1 VKRVRVIGVLAAA
14 VLMAGVA
21 ACSGSPSDD
30 ATASNS
36 PSPTVT
42 LPVESPEPSDTPSES
57 PSPTASST
65 DGGAGAAESAK
76 FTESTVISGLTNP
89 FEITTGPDGW
99 LWTTERDGKIDRIDP
114 KTGRVNLLVTVND
127 LFTLDGAGGMLGLAL
142 HPDLGKGTDNQ
153 YVYTAYSYDPT
164 GKKKALAMKI
174 VRFTYDKAADKLTS
188 PKVVIEGMPGTGD
201 HQAGRIKIGP
211 DSKLYYTIGDQGHLQ
226 FSHTCEANNA
236 QLIPTKAQV
245 TAKNWF
251 AYQGKSLR
259 MNLDGSIPSD
269 NPVINGVRSH
279 IFTYGHRNPQGLVFG
294 PGGKL
299 YSSEQGPKTDDEINL
314 LQGGHNYGWPNVAG
328 YKDDKAYVY
337 ANWPA
342 WKDCD
347 PDKFSD
353 LKIPA
358 GVPTTPETAFKD
370 PMFTPPLVTFRT
382 VATGYNF
389 ANPLCTENYFV
400 CWPTVAASSLDFYTS
415 AAIPGWKNSFLMTT
429 LKAGT
434 VFRVPLDADGKSVG
448 KSVQLFRKVDRY
460 RDTAISADGKT
471 IYVAVDNGGAVAK
484 LDGSP
489 GNDMD
494 DPGSI
499 LAFTYKG

>member
-1 VKRVRVIGVLAAA
+1 MRRVRVIGVLAAA
-14 VLMAGVA
+14 VLLAGVA
-21 ACSGSPSDD
+21 ACSGGPTNN

-42 LPVESPEPSDTPSES
+42 LPVESPEPSEAASPTPS
-57 PSPTASST
+57 SS
-65 DGGAGAAESAK
+65 DGGAGAVESTK

-89 FEITTGPDGW
+89 FEITFGPDGW

-114 KTGRVNLLVTVND
+114 KTGRVNLLVAAGD

-142 HPDLGKGTDNQ
+142 HPDLLKGKDNQ
-153 YVYTAYSYDPT
+153 YVYTAYSYDPN
-164 GKKKALAMKI
+164 GKKKSLAMKI
-174 VRFTYDKAADKLTS
+174 VRFTYDKASDKLTS
-188 PKVVIEGMPGTGD
+188 PKVLIEGMPGTGD
-201 HQAGRIKIGP
+201 HQAGRTKIGP
-211 DSKLYYTIGDQGHLQ
+211 DGKLYYTIGDQGHLQ

-236 QLIPTKAQV
+236 QLIPTQAQV
-245 TAKNWF
+245 EAKNWF

-269 NPVINGVRSH
+269 NPVIHGVRSH
-279 IFTYGHRNPQGLVFG
+279 IFTYGHRNPQGLVFA
-294 PGGKL
+294 PDGKL

-314 LQGGHNYGWPNVAG
+314 LQAGHNYGWPNVSG
-328 YKDDKAYVY
+328 FKDDKAYVY

-347 PDKFSD
+347 PKKFSD

-358 GVPTTPETAFKD
+358 GVPTTKETAFKD
-370 PMFTPPLVTFRT
+370 PMFTPPLATFRT

-389 ANPLCTENYFV
+389 ADPLCTENYFV
-400 CWPTVAASSLDFYTS
+400 CWPTIAASSLDLYTS
-415 AAIPGWKNSFLMTT
+415 DAVPGWKNSFLMTT
-429 LKAGT
+429 LKDGT
-434 VFRVPLDADGKSVG
+434 VFRVPLKADGISVG
-448 KSVQLFRKVDRY
+448 KSVELFRKVDRY

-489 GNDMD
+489 GQELD

>member
-1 VKRVRVIGVLAAA
+1 
-14 VLMAGVA
+14 M
-21 ACSGSPSDD
+21 
-30 ATASNS
+30 
-36 PSPTVT
+36 
-42 LPVESPEPSDTPSES
+42 
-57 PSPTASST
+57 
-65 DGGAGAAESAK
+65 
-76 FTESTVISGLTNP
+76 
-89 FEITTGPDGW
+89 GPDNW

-114 KTGRVNLLVTVND
+114 DGGQTITLVAVKD
-127 LFTLDGAGGMLGLAL
+127 LFTIDGAGGMLGLAL
-142 HPDLGKGTDNQ
+142 HPDLGKGKDNQ

-164 GKKKALAMKI
+164 GKKKELAMKI
-174 VRFTYDKAADKLTS
+174 VRFTYDKDAQKLTS
-188 PKVVIEGMPGTGD
+188 PKVILSGMPGTGD

-211 DSKLYYTIGDQGHLQ
+211 DGKLYYTIGDQGHLQ
-226 FSHTCEANNA
+226 FSHTCEKNNA
-236 QLIPTKAQV
+236 QLIPTQAQV
-245 TAKNWF
+245 DKKDWF

-269 NPVINGVRSH
+269 NPVIHGVRSH
-279 IFTYGHRNPQGLVFG
+279 IFTYGHRNPQGLVFA
-294 PGGKL
+294 PDGKL

-358 GVPTTPETAFKD
+358 GVPTTPETDFKD
-370 PMFTPPLVTFRT
+370 PMFTPPLMTFRT

-389 ANPLCTENYFV
+389 ADPKCASNYFV
-400 CWPTVAASSLDFYTS
+400 CWPTVAASSLDLYTS
-415 AAIPGWKNSFLMTT
+415 NAIPGWKNSFLMTT
-429 LKAGT
+429 LKSGI
-434 VFRVPLDADGKSVG
+434 VYRVPLEANGKLG
-448 KSVQLFRKVDRY
+448 KAEALFRKVDRY

-471 IYVAVDNGGAVAK
+471 IYVAVDQGGAVAE

-489 GNDMD
+489 GETME
-494 DPGSI
+494 DPGAI
-499 LAFTYKG
+499 LAFTYTG